1 MKSKANMIF
10 KYLLLSILGI
20 CLALLYSYIVRHN
33 FSTGFRPLFAE
44 DFSVEVVIVFF
55 VLYWYLIAF
64 MKFLIRLFK

>member
-1 MKSKANMIF
+1 MQSKVNKIF
-10 KYLLLSILGI
+10 KYLLVSILGI
-20 CLALLYSYIVRHN
+20 CLALLYSYLVRHN
-33 FSTGFRPLFAE
+33 FASGFRPVFPE